1 MPINTKQIDQVL
13 SRDTFQDWRAKFNE
27 LVSEF
32 NGLDI
37 SSSAVNAG
45 NITRLGGTMDGD
57 ATAGAADP
65 LSVTGGSQGR
75 LWLINQ
81 GGAGIGAGAAI
92 GIGDYLGSNPETI
105 SGVSGAD
112 PNTGVND
119 HYQLGIRK
127 AAANAAALFYT
138 SGAGKYASLTLN
150 NTSDSTSSQITNK
163 TAILGSGS
171 FHANTTYITTTR
183 PTYFSVSD
191 TLGNGQRAP
200 ITVNTALATASG
212 SIPVRGTNIL
222 GIVSGAYALANT
234 VGIGSSHDSGQ
245 NNRGSLDLYSHL
257 GIRFITRNHTS
268 GVTTSDDIKVS
279 SNAEYTV
286 VNNELRTNGAN
297 LIANSEGI
305 FANNVAG
312 NYTAKV
318 LPLRVKRYATN
329 VATRTIVNSGSYG
342 AMSKSGAGG
351 DNIYSAP
358 DGASNYANT
367 VYLDNETTLYINAT
381 PLSDGTVVEF
391 TTNIQGITKVNQ
403 SAGTGDWLFLQ
414 PQYQVTDIA
423 SGFINVAWRPFHF
436 ADTKPALI
444 QSNHLDAT
452 TGAGNR
458 ITAYPVRVYVPTES
472 TYTTHHFSAS
482 LESVLLIGNG
492 ESNFTS
498 GKTYMYRLKAWMS
511 RDTNHTSAIIHDART
526 IVRESPSYVGKSGV
540 AGLPNP

>member
-37 SSSAVNAG
+37 SAAAVNAG
-45 NITRLGGTMDGD
+45 DITRFGGTIDGLSSE
-57 ATAGAADP
+57 DP
-65 LSVTGGSQGR
+65 PITVSGGSSGR

-81 GGAGIGAGAAI
+81 GGVGVGAGAAI
-92 GIGDYLGSNPETI
+92 GIGDYLVGGNPTTI

-112 PNTGVND
+112 PNTGLND
-119 HYQLGIRK
+119 YYQLGIRK

-150 NTSDSTSSQITNK
+150 NTSDSTSSQITNR

-183 PTYFSVSD
+183 PTYFSVTDVIGS
-191 TLGNGQRAP
+191 GQKAP
-200 ITVNTALATASG
+200 VTVNATSATSAG
-212 SIPVRGTNIL
+212 VPLVRGTNIL
-222 GIVSGAYALANT
+222 GIVSGDFALANT

-257 GIRFITRNHTS
+257 GIRLITKNHTS
-268 GVTTSDDIKVS
+268 GITTSDDIQVT
-279 SNAEYTV
+279 SNANFTQI
-286 VNNELRTNGAN
+286 NNEFRTNGAN

-342 AMSKSGAGG
+342 AMTTDGAGG

-358 DGASNYANT
+358 AAANT
-367 VYLDNETTLYINAT
+367 LYIDNETTLSINAT
-381 PLSDGTVVEF
+381 PLSNGTVIEF
-391 TTNIQGITKVNQ
+391 TTNLQGISIVNQ
-403 SAGTGDWLFLQ
+403 VAGNGDWLYLQ
-414 PQYQVTDIA
+414 PQYQVVDIA
-423 SGFINVAWRPFHF
+423 SGIVNRSWRPFHF

-444 QSNHLDAT
+444 QSNNLDSTA
-452 TGAGNR
+452 GGGNR
-458 ITAYPVRVYVPTES
+458 ITAYPVRVYVPTSS

-492 ESNFTS
+492 ETHFTS
-498 GKTYMYRLKAWMS
+498 GKIYMYRIQSWLA
-511 RDTNHTSAIIHDART
+511 RDTLHTSGIIHDART
-526 IVRESPSYVGKSGV
+526 IVRESPSYVGQSGV